1 MYCKECGKEIANDSK
16 FCNHCG
22 AKQSTSVKDTRD
34 KKIVLEV
41 PEVIIKNKISKG
53 TKIFIGF
60 YIIYLF
66 IILLICISEGRMNED
81 EVTMAIFW
89 SALPA
94 LIVLVRYIYKQI
106 KSK

>member
-1 MYCKECGKEIANDSK
+1 MYCKECGKEIADDSK

-22 AKQSTSVKDTRD
+22 AKQSDSVKDTRKD
-34 KKIVLEV
+34 KKIILEV
-41 PEVIIKNKISKG
+41 PEVIIKNKISKS

-66 IILLICISEGRMNED
+66 IILLICVSEGHLNDE
-81 EVTMAIFW
+81 EVTLTIFW

-94 LIVLVRYIYKQI
+94 LIALVRYIYKQI
-106 KSK
+106 K